1 MSGAVNPGGLKV
13 SWQRRE
19 EDEPEESG
27 DGGGEGGPVV
37 AGVSDDGDDCGG
49 ELRLDGGQGEVG

>member
-1 MSGAVNPGGLKV
+1 MSGAVTPGGLKV

-27 DGGGEGGPVV
+27 DDGGEGGPVV
-37 AGVSDDGDDCGG
+37 GGVSDDGDDCGG
-49 ELRLDGGQGEVG
+49 ELGLDGGQGEVG